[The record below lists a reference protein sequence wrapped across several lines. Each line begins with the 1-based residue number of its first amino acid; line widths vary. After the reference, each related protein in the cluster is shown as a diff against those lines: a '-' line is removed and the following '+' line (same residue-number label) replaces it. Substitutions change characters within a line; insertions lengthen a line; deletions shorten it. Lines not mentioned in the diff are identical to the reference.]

1 MNQATQK
8 PAPATIIKMLATAC
22 LMLGSFSVS
31 ALAQAPSTTPPAP
44 LTPAATFYACRM
56 TYALCTFSECEAVV
70 IMGDKATSTCNC
82 KVITDGW
89 SVGAKDCKADKPDG
103 TQIKSRYF
111 PIRTYARCT
120 NKRPWAMCLDSDCTI
135 DKNDK
140 TKAACNC
147 SVKRDVGDYLVE
159 PDSPGI
165 PSQCDNGI
173 ISSATVVDL
182 DTITDFLQK
191 QDKMPVYDMLVVNP
205 QKPQPPKK

>member
-1 MNQATQK
+1 MNLTPLNLLLRNA
-8 PAPATIIKMLATAC
+8 ARLLATAC
-22 LMLGSFSVS
+22 LILAGLQPLG
-31 ALAQAPSTTPPAP
+31 AAQAPSTTPPAP
-44 LTPAATFYACRM
+44 LIPASTFYACRM
-56 TYALCTFSECEAVV
+56 TYALCTFSACEAVV
-70 IMGDKATSTCNC
+70 IIGDKATSTCNC

-103 TQIKSRYF
+103 TQVKSRYF

-120 NKRPWAMCLDSDCTI
+120 NKRPWAMCLDSDCTL

-159 PDSPGI
+159 PDSPGN
-165 PSQCDNGI
+165 PSQCDTGI

-182 DTITDFLQK
+182 DTISDFLQK

>member
-31 ALAQAPSTTPPAP
+31 ALAQASSTTPPAP
-44 LTPAATFYACRM
+44 VVPANTFYACRM

-70 IMGDKATSTCNC
+70 IMGEKATSTCNC

-111 PIRTYARCT
+111 PYPNICPMHQQAS
-120 NKRPWAMCLDSDCTI
+120 MG
-135 DKNDK
+135 
-140 TKAACNC
+140 
-147 SVKRDVGDYLVE
+147 DVPRFRLHHR
-159 PDSPGI
+159 
-165 PSQCDNGI
+165 
-173 ISSATVVDL
+173 
-182 DTITDFLQK
+182 
-191 QDKMPVYDMLVVNP
+191 
-205 QKPQPPKK
+205 